1 MLKHILEISICNV
14 VVANSTFISKLSTIE
29 ISYMIRIC
37 MSFRESAVRLNE
49 KLQQKTC
56 STPIVHVFC
65 FLFAR
70 YALWE
75 AQASQHYSKKF
86 LFFNINVQK
95 KVTTNVFLFSSS
107 ESITNIFDFN
117 RAFLWRFCGNVNQ
130 TATQR
135 PEVSLENTAVE
146 VEEETETDEGEARDE
161 SEDVFHSGLFL
172 CPSEGCVFEFKKYSN
187 LEYYILYGKCR
198 IV

>member
-65 FLFAR
+65 LLFAR
-70 YALWE
+70 YAL
-75 AQASQHYSKKF
+75 
-86 LFFNINVQK
+86 
-95 KVTTNVFLFSSS
+95 
-107 ESITNIFDFN
+107 
-117 RAFLWRFCGNVNQ
+117 
-130 TATQR
+130 
-135 PEVSLENTAVE
+135 
-146 VEEETETDEGEARDE
+146 
-161 SEDVFHSGLFL
+161 
-172 CPSEGCVFEFKKYSN
+172 
-187 LEYYILYGKCR
+187 
-198 IV
+198 

>member
-1 MLKHILEISICNV
+1 MPYEQEVPL
-14 VVANSTFISKLSTIE
+14 
-29 ISYMIRIC
+29 
-37 MSFRESAVRLNE
+37 
-49 KLQQKTC
+49 
-56 STPIVHVFC
+56 
-65 FLFAR
+65 
-70 YALWE
+70 
-75 AQASQHYSKKF
+75 
-86 LFFNINVQK
+86 QK